1 MKIDWDEWWESCK
14 YLANKMYEDM
24 GYKQYDIVLD
34 PDTLVIDL
42 PISNR
47 LKNLLIKN
55 NITNVNHIKIIGN
68 KSCLIKGMG
77 NVLNKELDV
86 LRYQYKLLEIYK

>member
-1 MKIDWDEWWESCK
+1 MEISDIEWEGWK

-24 GYKQYDIVLD
+24 GYEKFDVVLD
-34 PDTLVIDL
+34 PNTLVTEL

-55 NITNVNHIKIIGN
+55 NITNVKHIEMIGN
-68 KSCLIKGMG
+68 NSSLIRGMG
-77 NVLNKELDV
+77 MVLSKELGV
-86 LRYQYKLLEIYK
+86 LRYQYKLMEIYK

>member
-1 MKIDWDEWWESCK
+1 MKIDWDEYFEGWK
-14 YLANKMYEDM
+14 YLVNKMFEDM

-47 LKNLLIKN
+47 LKNLLTKN
-55 NITNVNHIKIIGN
+55 NITNVNHIQIIGN
-68 KSCLIKGMG
+68 KSSLIKGMG
-77 NVLNKELDV
+77 TILNKELEI
-86 LRYQYKLLEIYK
+86 LKYQYKLLEIYK